1 MPTEIEAKIKVPDLS
16 AVRRKLQAAGATRIG
31 RELETNDFFDT
42 PDRSLQSADKGL
54 RIRTTVDETGQKR
67 CLVTVKGPLQKAQFK
82 TREET
87 EFSADPPEA
96 VRQILENLGYQL
108 TLSFEK
114 RREMWTFNGCEV
126 ALDELP
132 YLGTYVEIEGKS
144 ASDVT
149 AARDVSAARQALGL
163 ADLPLI
169 SIGYVSILAR
179 YLEQHQ
185 INDRQI
191 RF

>member
-1 MPTEIEAKIKVPDLS
+1 MPTEIEAKIKVPDLA
-16 AVRRKLQAAGATRIG
+16 AVRGKLSAAGATRIG
-31 RELETNDFFDT
+31 KELETNSFFDT
-42 PDRSLQSADKGL
+42 PDHSLQSSDKGL
-54 RIRTTVDETGQKR
+54 RIRTAVDESGVSR
-67 CLVTVKGPLQKAQFK
+67 CTVTMKGPRQKAIFK

-96 VRQILENLGYQL
+96 VRKLLENLGYQL

-114 RREMWTFNGCEV
+114 RRETWAFGGCEV

-144 ASDVT
+144 ASDDS
-149 AARDVSAARQALGL
+149 AARDVSAARDKLGL